1 MQATAIAHPNVAL
14 IKYWGKAS
22 VGTNQPAVGS
32 LSLTLADLETR
43 TTVSFSNAAGG
54 DTVMLNGAP
63 DAAAAGRVTRCLDI
77 LRAKAGTRL
86 AAQVE
91 SSNNFP
97 TAAGLA
103 SSASGYA
110 ALVRA
115 ADAALGLGLDTNELA
130 NIARLGS
137 GSAARSLYSGIVTL
151 HPDHD
156 QQIVR
161 CATLSDIEEWPLVTV
176 VAITSQERK
185 AVSSTD
191 GMESSRLTSPL
202 YQGWLDTHPDDLD
215 SATDFVKARDF
226 AGLATVSELSCLKM
240 HAVALSTEPPL
251 VYWSGVTCDVMNK
264 VRELRAAGLPVF
276 FTVDAGPQVKAV
288 CLPEAVDE
296 VRRALAAVDG
306 VIECLVAPL
315 GSGARTIS

>member
-22 VGTNQPAVGS
+22 VGPNQPAVGS
-32 LSLTLADLETR
+32 LSLTLGELETR
-43 TTVSFSNAAGG
+43 TTVSFSAKLPT
-54 DTVMLNGAP
+54 DSVTINGAK
-63 DAAAAGRVTRCLDI
+63 DAAAAERVTRCLDV
-77 LRAKAGTRL
+77 LRAKAGVTL

-91 SSNNFP
+91 SQNNFP

-110 ALVRA
+110 ALIKA
-115 ADAALGLGLDTNELA
+115 ADAALGLKLSAQELA

-137 GSAARSLYSGIVTL
+137 GSAARSLYSGIVL
-151 HPDHD
+151 LNPDQA
-156 QQIVR
+156 QQTIH
-161 CATLSDIEEWPLVTV
+161 CASLCAPQDWPLVTIVAVTSRDRKV
-176 VAITSQERK
+176 VG
-185 AVSSTD
+185 STA

-202 YQGWLDTHPDDLD
+202 YQGWLDTHQTDLD
-215 SATDFVKARDF
+215 TATDFVRARDF
-226 AGLATVSELSCLKM
+226 EGLAAVSEQSCLKM
-240 HAVALSTEPPL
+240 HAVAMSSDPPL
-251 VYWSGVTCDVMNK
+251 VYWSGVTCDVMNR

-288 CLPEAVDE
+288 CLPEAAHE

-306 VIECLVAPL
+306 VLECLVAPL
-315 GSGARTIS
+315 GAAARVVT